1 MRQNTL
7 GVNDNEDECVPLFMH
22 MHTLRLHTMHKSMPG
37 KQYVKLLS
45 LQTNVA
51 VLRVEM
57 VSGKGRSEMNNT
69 SYHAY
74 VYRLWDFV

>member
-1 MRQNTL
+1 
-7 GVNDNEDECVPLFMH
+7 
-22 MHTLRLHTMHKSMPG
+22 MHKSMPG

-74 VYRLWDFV
+74 VYRLWDFVWNNM